1 MNIGGPRFKILGGG
15 GQLFAGCKLIGAP
28 APNQCQIITF
38 FTLKTKY
45 ITALRIELK
54 SILLEIPSNKIKG
67 ILLSPLPLSLFSA
80 ILTVCVC
87 GGGGGGGGDKFCSFW
102 TVGFSEAGSALRR
115 NTFPF
120 ERSIFRGWG
129 RAELLPL
136 ASW

>member
-1 MNIGGPRFKILGGG
+1 MGGPRFKILGVGAGG

-80 ILTVCVC
+80 ILTVCVW
-87 GGGGGGGGDKFCSFW
+87 GGGGGG
-102 TVGFSEAGSALRR
+102 R
-115 NTFPF
+115 NFVA
-120 ERSIFRGWG
+120 SG
-129 RAELLPL
+129 R
-136 ASW
+136 